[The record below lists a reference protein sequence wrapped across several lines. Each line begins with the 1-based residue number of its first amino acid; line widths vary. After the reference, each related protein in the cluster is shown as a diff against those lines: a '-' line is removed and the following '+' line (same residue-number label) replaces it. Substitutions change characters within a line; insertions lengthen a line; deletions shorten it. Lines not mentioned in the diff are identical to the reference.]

1 MSTYAT
7 ALVPRPKDS
16 KTGIPQTLVLLFEE
30 CLHPLRRGL
39 GVAGLALAPA
49 EAERQLEIA
58 LVRAW
63 QVYRKMAVECLVT
76 WADIDDRYQ
85 ASSARFQE
93 MRWEIAGEADIA
105 ALTAK
110 RSADELSAAQD
121 PSVTSAAPAA
131 VLAAPN
137 TDAAGSDEASSYT
150 QRSIWAT
157 DRLGADLAVATV
169 EA

>member
-1 MSTYAT
+1 
-7 ALVPRPKDS
+7 VPRPKDS
-16 KTGIPQTLVLLFEE
+16 KAGIPQTLVLLFEE

-49 EAERQLEIA
+49 VAERQLEVA

-93 MRWEIAGEADIA
+93 MRWEIAGEADVA

-110 RSADELSAAQD
+110 RADDEQSTAPD
-121 PSVTSAAPAA
+121 PSVTSAAPA
-131 VLAAPN
+131 VVPAAPD
-137 TDAAGSDEASSYT
+137 TDAAGTDEISGFS
-150 QRSIWAT
+150 QGSIRAT
-157 DRLGADLAVATV
+157 DRSGADLAVATV